1 VGGPLTKVAS
11 PRIARRAQLVAD
23 LCAGEHHIRRN
34 RELSPLLAVKPG
46 ENILEVGCGTGILT
60 EELAGRSTVPMRVVA
75 IDSDANAIEAARYR
89 AANAGWNIDV
99 DFQVMDG
106 RRLRFP
112 DGVFDAAVCSRVLGY
127 ARSPEL
133 LLSEMARVIAPGGR
147 ILVVE
152 EVVAV
157 EAGVDDALRAR
168 VFGLPH
174 PSIGRRVPDLICR
187 LGFDEVVTTP
197 HYFFSNVPRDLER
210 LREAVKNRTGLL
222 GWALDHHRC
231 SSADIDEF
239 LKALQSNQDEG
250 VPWSL
255 TVHLAVLGRNLRARC

>member
-1 VGGPLTKVAS
+1 VGGPLTQAAPS
-11 PRIARRAQLVAD
+11 RGTSRAELVAE

-34 RELSPLLAVKPG
+34 RELSPLLALEEG
-46 ENILEVGCGTGILT
+46 ENILEVGCGGGTLT
-60 EELAGRSTVPMRVVA
+60 EELAARSGAAIRMVA
-75 IDSDANAIEAARYR
+75 IDSDANAIASARCR
-89 AANAGWNIDV
+89 AADEGWNHNV

-127 ARSPEL
+127 AKSPEMV
-133 LLSEMARVIAPGGR
+133 LSEMARVLVPGGR

-152 EVVAV
+152 ELIAV
-157 EAGVDDALRAR
+157 DAGVDDALRAR

-174 PSIGRRVPDLICR
+174 PSVGRRVPGLLRR
-187 LGFDEVVTTP
+187 LGFSEVLTTP
-197 HYFFSNVPRDLER
+197 HYAFSNVPRDVKE

-222 GWALDHHRC
+222 AWALDHQRC

-239 LKALQSNQDEG
+239 LDILQSNQDEG

-255 TVHLAVLGRNLRARC
+255 IVHLAALGRNRRAL